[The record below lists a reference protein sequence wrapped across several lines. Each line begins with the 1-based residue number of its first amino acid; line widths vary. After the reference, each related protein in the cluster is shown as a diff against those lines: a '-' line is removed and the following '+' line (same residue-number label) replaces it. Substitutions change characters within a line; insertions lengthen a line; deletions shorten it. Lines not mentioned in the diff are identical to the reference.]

1 MFKLI
6 EAIFELIVPLIMAS
20 IIDKGV
26 KNLDSVY
33 VWKMGGI
40 LVLAA
45 AIGLCSTLVCQ
56 YFACQASQGVG
67 TRLRN
72 DLYEHINSLSFK
84 EIDEFKISSLMTR
97 MTNDIN
103 QVQTSV
109 AMLIRLVVRAPF
121 IVIGATLMSFFIS
134 KSLSIIFLTTG
145 LLIFGLIFLIMMI
158 NIPKNKKVQG
168 DLDNLTTITKENLSG
183 ARVVRAFSNEIY
195 EENRFDSSSN
205 DLKRDSIRVGRISA
219 LLNPIISIIVN
230 GAIVLILYFGSFRVN
245 NGVISQGDMTALA
258 NYMNQILVAIVVV
271 ANLVVIFTKASASAS
286 RINEVF
292 AASSSIKN
300 GSLTSGYAMEKI
312 VFDNVSFAYNEDAN
326 NA

>member
-1 MFKLI
+1 
-6 EAIFELIVPLIMAS
+6 
-20 IIDKGV
+20 
-26 KNLDSVY
+26 
-33 VWKMGGI
+33 MGGI

-134 KSLSIIFLTTG
+134 KSLSIIF
-145 LLIFGLIFLIMMI
+145 F
-158 NIPKNKKVQG
+158 
-168 DLDNLTTITKENLSG
+168 
-183 ARVVRAFSNEIY
+183 
-195 EENRFDSSSN
+195 
-205 DLKRDSIRVGRISA
+205 
-219 LLNPIISIIVN
+219 
-230 GAIVLILYFGSFRVN
+230 
-245 NGVISQGDMTALA
+245 
-258 NYMNQILVAIVVV
+258 
-271 ANLVVIFTKASASAS
+271 
-286 RINEVF
+286 
-292 AASSSIKN
+292 
-300 GSLTSGYAMEKI
+300 
-312 VFDNVSFAYNEDAN
+312 
-326 NA
+326 